1 MIGKG
6 IAFLTAVVIGIA
18 GADVLIHPAGV
29 TAAAAGAKSVEVPAI
44 NGLLG
49 TTT

>member
-1 MIGKG
+1 MFGRFL
-6 IAFLTAVVIGIA
+6 AFGTAVVIGIA

-29 TAAAAGAKSVEVPAI
+29 TAAAAGAKQVEVPAI

-49 TTT
+49 TTS